1 MLKKILAIAFS
12 LTFLIGVFS
21 FNVSASENT
30 TYTYTISVDDEWIRT
45 QDAYM
50 ASEIIFKDYDL
61 SQPSDIFIN
70 GRNLYVADSGNSRI
84 VIYNLDTKE
93 KTFIGESILS
103 QPSGVF
109 AKNDGTVYVADMG
122 LKEVLVFNVDG
133 SLKLKIVRPNES
145 PLFSKS
151 ATFEPKNV
159 VVTSQDNIF
168 VVGTGSHE
176 GIMQF
181 SSDGE
186 FQGFFAANKRH
197 LSLIE
202 RIQELLFTDEQKEQ
216 LLNRTSRPIENIDV
230 TDRDLLCT
238 VTQDAGVTTEWR
250 EATAKIENRIKI
262 HNMAGVNILAAS
274 EDIHDEWNFVDV
286 ASGKDGFTYTLSYTG
301 VISEYD
307 SQGNLLFSFGGRSM
321 STDRNGL
328 FTVAAAIDLDD
339 NGFIYVLDK
348 ERGIVQVFYPTEY
361 AALTHE
367 ATKILNKGDYEE
379 SEKIWKSILN
389 LNGMSRVAHIGYGK
403 SLMHQGNFKAALNE
417 FKIANDKENYSDAF
431 WEIRNE
437 IINSILPYLLIS
449 LVVLFAVVY
458 VYKAIAKKKG
468 FKLIK
473 KREIKS
479 RLIKD
484 ILNVFDMLKHP
495 IDNFYDLKVGT
506 KGSVLSA
513 AVIYI
518 AVTLVFVVDTLFRG
532 YLFAPE
538 NLSDLSIFP
547 VLIMFI
553 VPLGLFI
560 VGNSIVA
567 SINDGEGSFKNIFVI
582 TAYSLSPYLIITPF
596 VVIASYGVTFNESF
610 ILDLIW
616 FVGVAWSAVIL
627 FIGIMRTHDYNFG
640 ETVKNILITVFFMLM
655 AVVAAAIMYVMWNAL
670 ISFIKSVLVEVDFRV
685 TR

>member
-367 ATKILNKGDYEE
+367 ATRILNKGDYEE

-560 VGNSIVA
+560 VGNSMVA

-685 TR
+685 TG

>member
-12 LTFLIGVFS
+12 LTVLMGIFS
-21 FNVSASENT
+21 FSASASENT

-50 ASEIIFKDYDL
+50 ASEILFKDYDL

-70 GRNLYVADSGNSRI
+70 GRKLYVADSGNSRI
-84 VIYNLDTKE
+84 VVYNLDTKE
-93 KTFIGESILS
+93 KSFIGEDILS
-103 QPSGVF
+103 SPSGIF
-109 AKNDGTVYVADMG
+109 AKNDGTVYVADIG
-122 LKEVLVFNVDG
+122 LKEVIVFDKNGKV
-133 SLKLKIVRPNES
+133 KLKIVRPEDS
-145 PLFSKS
+145 PLFSTS
-151 ATFEPKNV
+151 AVFEPKNV
-159 VVTSQDNIF
+159 AVTSQDNIF
-168 VVGTGSHE
+168 VVGIGSHE

-181 SSDGE
+181 SADGE

-202 RIQELLFTDEQKEQ
+202 RIQELVFTEEQKAQ

-250 EATAKIENRIKI
+250 EATAKVENRIKI

-321 STDRNGL
+321 SIDRNGL
-328 FTVAAAIDLDD
+328 FTVAAAIDIDD

-348 ERGIVQVFYPTEY
+348 ERGIVQVFYPTDY

-367 ATKILNKGDYEE
+367 ATKILNNGDYEE

-403 SLMHQGNFKAALNE
+403 SLMHQGHFKEALSE

-437 IINSILPYLLIS
+437 IINKILPYFLIG
-449 LVVLFAVVY
+449 LVVLFAVGY
-458 VYKAIAKKKG
+458 VYKLVARKKG

-479 RLIKD
+479 KLLKD
-484 ILNVFDMLKHP
+484 VFNVFDMLKHP
-495 IDNFYDLKVGT
+495 LDNFYDLKVGT

-513 AVIYI
+513 LIIYI
-518 AVTLVFVVDTLFRG
+518 AVTFVFCLDMLFRG

-538 NLSDLSIFP
+538 NLSSLSLLP
-547 VLIMFI
+547 VLLMFV
-553 VPLGLFI
+553 VPLALFV
-560 VGNSIVA
+560 VGNSMVA

-582 TAYSLSPYLIITPF
+582 TAYSLSPYLLITPF

-616 FVGVAWSAVIL
+616 LVGVAWSAVIL
-627 FIGIMRTHDYNFG
+627 FIGIMKTHDYTVR
-640 ETVKNILITVFFMLM
+640 ETIKNIFITLFFMLM
-655 AVVAAAIMYVMWNAL
+655 AVVAAAIMYVMWNTL
-670 ISFIKSVLVEVDFRV
+670 ISFISGVFVEVDFRV
-685 TR
+685 TG

>member
-1 MLKKILAIAFS
+1 MLKRILAIAFS
-12 LTFLIGVFS
+12 LTVLISVFS
-21 FNVSASENT
+21 FSAQASENT

-50 ASEIIFKDYDL
+50 ASEILFKDYDL
-61 SQPSDIFIN
+61 SGPSDIFIN

-84 VIYNLDTKE
+84 VVYNLDTKN
-93 KTFIGESILS
+93 KTFLGEGILS
-103 QPSGVF
+103 SPSGIF
-109 AKNDGTVYVADMG
+109 AKDDGTVYVADIG
-122 LKEVLVFNVDG
+122 LKEIVVFDNNGKV
-133 SLKLKIVRPNES
+133 KLKIVRPENS
-145 PLFSKS
+145 PLFSSS
-151 ATFEPKNV
+151 AAFEPKNV
-159 VVTSQDNIF
+159 VVTSQNNIF

-181 SSDGE
+181 SADGE

-202 RIQELLFTDEQKEQ
+202 RIQELVFTEEQKAQ

-250 EATAKIENRIKI
+250 EATAKVENRIKI
-262 HNMAGVNILAAS
+262 HNMAGVNILAADD
-274 EDIHDEWNFVDV
+274 DIHDEWNFVDV

-307 SQGNLLFSFGGRSM
+307 SGGNLLFSFGGRSM
-321 STDRNGL
+321 SIDRNGL

-348 ERGIVQVFYPTEY
+348 ERGIVQVFYPTDY

-367 ATKILNKGDYEE
+367 ATKILNSGDYEE

-403 SLMHQGNFKAALNE
+403 SLMHQGDFKTALSE

-437 IINSILPYLLIS
+437 IINKILPYFLIG
-449 LVVLFAVVY
+449 LVVLFAVSY
-458 VYKAIAKKKG
+458 VYKIVARKKG

-479 RLIKD
+479 KLLKD
-484 ILNVFDMLKHP
+484 VLNVFDMMKHP
-495 IDNFYDLKVGT
+495 LDNFYDLKVGT
-506 KGSVLSA
+506 KGSVISA
-513 AVIYI
+513 VIIYI
-518 AVTLVFVVDTLFRG
+518 AITFVFCLDMLFRG

-538 NLSDLSIFP
+538 NLSSLSLLP
-547 VLIMFI
+547 VLLMLV
-553 VPLGLFI
+553 VPLMLFV
-560 VGNSIVA
+560 VGNSMVA

-582 TAYSLSPYLIITPF
+582 TAYSLSPYLLITPF

-627 FIGIMRTHDYNFG
+627 FIGIMRTHDYNVG
-640 ETVKNILITVFFMLM
+640 ETVKNILITLFFMLM
-655 AVVAAAIMYVMWNAL
+655 AVVAAAIMYVMWNTL
-670 ISFIKSVLVEVDFRV
+670 ISFISSVFVEVDFRV
-685 TR
+685 TG

>member
-181 SSDGE
+181 GSDGE

-560 VGNSIVA
+560 VGNSMVA

-685 TR
+685 TG

>member
-1 MLKKILAIAFS
+1 MFKRILAIAFS
-12 LTFLIGVFS
+12 LTVLISVFS
-21 FNVSASENT
+21 FSAQASENT

-50 ASEIIFKDYDL
+50 ASEILFKDYDL
-61 SQPSDIFIN
+61 SGPSDIFIN

-84 VIYNLDTKE
+84 VVYNLDTKN
-93 KTFIGESILS
+93 KTFLGEGILS
-103 QPSGVF
+103 SPSGIF
-109 AKNDGTVYVADMG
+109 AKDDGTVYVADIG
-122 LKEVLVFNVDG
+122 LKEVVVFDNNGKV
-133 SLKLKIVRPNES
+133 KLKIVRPENS
-145 PLFSKS
+145 PLFSSS
-151 ATFEPKNV
+151 AVFEPKNV
-159 VVTSQDNIF
+159 VVTSQNNIF

-181 SSDGE
+181 SADGE

-202 RIQELLFTDEQKEQ
+202 RIQELVFTEEQKAQ

-250 EATAKIENRIKI
+250 EATAKVENRIKI
-262 HNMAGVNILAAS
+262 HNMAGVNILAADD
-274 EDIHDEWNFVDV
+274 DIHDEWNFVDV

-307 SQGNLLFSFGGRSM
+307 SGGNLLFSFGGRSM
-321 STDRNGL
+321 SIDRNGL

-348 ERGIVQVFYPTEY
+348 ERGIVQVFYPTDY

-367 ATKILNKGDYEE
+367 ATKILNSGDYEE

-403 SLMHQGNFKAALNE
+403 SLMHQGDFKTALSE

-437 IINSILPYLLIS
+437 IINKILPYFLIG
-449 LVVLFAVVY
+449 LVVLFAVSY
-458 VYKAIAKKKG
+458 VYKIVARKKG

-473 KREIKS
+473 NREIKS
-479 RLIKD
+479 KLLKD
-484 ILNVFDMLKHP
+484 VLNVFDMMKHP
-495 IDNFYDLKVGT
+495 LDNFYDLKVGT
-506 KGSVLSA
+506 KGSVISA
-513 AVIYI
+513 VIIYI
-518 AVTLVFVVDTLFRG
+518 AVTFVFCLDMLFRG

-538 NLSDLSIFP
+538 NLSSLSLLP
-547 VLIMFI
+547 VLLMLV
-553 VPLGLFI
+553 VPLMLFV
-560 VGNSIVA
+560 VGNSMVA

-582 TAYSLSPYLIITPF
+582 TAYSLSPYLLITPF

-616 FVGVAWSAVIL
+616 FVGVAWSAVLL
-627 FIGIMRTHDYNFG
+627 FIGIMRTHDYNVG
-640 ETVKNILITVFFMLM
+640 ETVKNILITLFFMLM
-655 AVVAAAIMYVMWNAL
+655 AVVAAAIMYVMWNTL
-670 ISFIKSVLVEVDFRV
+670 ISFISSVFVEVDFRV
-685 TR
+685 TG

>member
-1 MLKKILAIAFS
+1 MLKRILAIAFS
-12 LTFLIGVFS
+12 LTVLISVFS
-21 FNVSASENT
+21 FSAQASENT

-50 ASEIIFKDYDL
+50 ASEILFKDYDL
-61 SQPSDIFIN
+61 SGPSDIFIN

-84 VIYNLDTKE
+84 VVYNLDTKN
-93 KTFIGESILS
+93 KTFLGEGILS
-103 QPSGVF
+103 SPSGIF
-109 AKNDGTVYVADMG
+109 AKDDGTVYVADIG
-122 LKEVLVFNVDG
+122 LKEVVVFDNNGKV
-133 SLKLKIVRPNES
+133 KLKIVRPENS
-145 PLFSKS
+145 PLFSSS
-151 ATFEPKNV
+151 AAFEPKNV
-159 VVTSQDNIF
+159 VVTSQNNIF

-181 SSDGE
+181 SADGE
-186 FQGFFAANKRH
+186 FQGFFAANKRQ
-197 LSLIE
+197 LSLIG
-202 RIQELLFTDEQKEQ
+202 RIQELVFTEEQKAQ
-216 LLNRTSRPIENIDV
+216 LLNRTSRPIENIAV

-250 EATAKIENRIKI
+250 EATAKVENRIKI
-262 HNMAGVNILAAS
+262 HNMAGVNILAADD
-274 EDIHDEWNFVDV
+274 DIHDEWNFVDV

-307 SQGNLLFSFGGRSM
+307 SGGNLLFSFGGRSM
-321 STDRNGL
+321 SIDRNGL
-328 FTVAAAIDLDD
+328 FTVASAIDLDD

-348 ERGIVQVFYPTEY
+348 ERGIVQVFYPTDY

-367 ATKILNKGDYEE
+367 ATKILNSGDYEE

-403 SLMHQGNFKAALNE
+403 SLMHQGDFKTALSE

-437 IINSILPYLLIS
+437 IINKILPYFLIG
-449 LVVLFAVVY
+449 LVVLFAVSY
-458 VYKAIAKKKG
+458 IYKIVARKKG

-473 KREIKS
+473 NREIKS
-479 RLIKD
+479 KLLKD
-484 ILNVFDMLKHP
+484 VLNVFDMMKHP
-495 IDNFYDLKVGT
+495 LDNFYDLKVGT
-506 KGSVLSA
+506 KGSVISA
-513 AVIYI
+513 VIIYI
-518 AVTLVFVVDTLFRG
+518 AITFVFCLDMLFRG

-538 NLSDLSIFP
+538 NLSSLSLLP
-547 VLIMFI
+547 VLLMLI
-553 VPLGLFI
+553 VPLMLFV
-560 VGNSIVA
+560 VGNSMVA

-627 FIGIMRTHDYNFG
+627 FIGIMRTHDYNVG
-640 ETVKNILITVFFMLM
+640 ETVKNILITLFFMLM
-655 AVVAAAIMYVMWNAL
+655 AVVAAAIMYVMWNTL
-670 ISFIKSVLVEVDFRV
+670 ISFISSVFVEVDFRV
-685 TR
+685 TG

>member
-1 MLKKILAIAFS
+1 
-12 LTFLIGVFS
+12 
-21 FNVSASENT
+21 
-30 TYTYTISVDDEWIRT
+30 
-45 QDAYM
+45 
-50 ASEIIFKDYDL
+50 
-61 SQPSDIFIN
+61 
-70 GRNLYVADSGNSRI
+70 
-84 VIYNLDTKE
+84 
-93 KTFIGESILS
+93 
-103 QPSGVF
+103 
-109 AKNDGTVYVADMG
+109 
-122 LKEVLVFNVDG
+122 
-133 SLKLKIVRPNES
+133 
-145 PLFSKS
+145 
-151 ATFEPKNV
+151 
-159 VVTSQDNIF
+159 
-168 VVGTGSHE
+168 
-176 GIMQF
+176 
-181 SSDGE
+181 
-186 FQGFFAANKRH
+186 
-197 LSLIE
+197 
-202 RIQELLFTDEQKEQ
+202 
-216 LLNRTSRPIENIDV
+216 
-230 TDRDLLCT
+230 
-238 VTQDAGVTTEWR
+238 
-250 EATAKIENRIKI
+250 
-262 HNMAGVNILAAS
+262 
-274 EDIHDEWNFVDV
+274 
-286 ASGKDGFTYTLSYTG
+286 
-301 VISEYD
+301 
-307 SQGNLLFSFGGRSM
+307 
-321 STDRNGL
+321 
-328 FTVAAAIDLDD
+328 
-339 NGFIYVLDK
+339 
-348 ERGIVQVFYPTEY
+348 
-361 AALTHE
+361 
-367 ATKILNKGDYEE
+367 
-379 SEKIWKSILN
+379 
-389 LNGMSRVAHIGYGK
+389 
-403 SLMHQGNFKAALNE
+403 
-417 FKIANDKENYSDAF
+417 
-431 WEIRNE
+431 
-437 IINSILPYLLIS
+437 LPYLLIS

-484 ILNVFDMLKHP
+484 VLNVFDMLKHP

-560 VGNSIVA
+560 VGNSMVA

-685 TR
+685 TG

>member
-181 SSDGE
+181 GFDGE

-560 VGNSIVA
+560 VGNSMVA

-685 TR
+685 TG

>member
-1 MLKKILAIAFS
+1 LLKKILAIAFS

-181 SSDGE
+181 GSDGE

-560 VGNSIVA
+560 VGNSMVA

-685 TR
+685 TG

>member
-181 SSDGE
+181 GFDGE

-449 LVVLFAVVY
+449 VVVLFAVVY

-560 VGNSIVA
+560 VGNSMVA

-685 TR
+685 TG

>member
-1 MLKKILAIAFS
+1 MLKKLMLSALCVLIVINLFS
-12 LTFLIGVFS
+12 LNVF
-21 FNVSASENT
+21 ASENT

-61 SQPSDIFIN
+61 SQPSDIFIL
-70 GRNLYVADSGNSRI
+70 GRKLYVADSGNSRV
-84 VIYNLDTKE
+84 VIYDLDTE
-93 KTFIGESILS
+93 KKTVVGEGILS
-103 QPSGVF
+103 EPSGIFV
-109 AKNDGTVYVADMG
+109 KPDGTLYVADIG
-122 LKEVLVFNVDG
+122 LKEVVVLNSDG
-133 SLKLKIVRPNES
+133 RLKMKITRPKDS
-145 PLFSKS
+145 PLFSSS
-151 ATFEPKNV
+151 AVFEPKNV
-159 VVTSQDNIF
+159 AVTSQDNIF
-168 VVGTGSHE
+168 VVGVGSHE

-186 FQGFFAANKRH
+186 FQGFFAANKRN
-197 LSLIE
+197 LTLIE
-202 RIQELLFTDEQKEQ
+202 RIQELIFTEEQKEQ

-250 EATAKIENRIKI
+250 EATEKVENRIKM
-262 HNMAGVNILAAS
+262 HNMAGVNILAAD

-286 ASGKDGFTYTLSYTG
+286 ASSKGGFTYTLSYTG

-321 STDRNGL
+321 SIDRNGM

-348 ERGIVQVFYPTEY
+348 ERGIVQVFYPTDY

-367 ATKILNKGDYEE
+367 ATTILNNGDYEQ

-389 LNGMSRVAHIGYGK
+389 LNGMSRVAHVGYGK
-403 SLMHQGNFKAALNE
+403 SLMHQGDFKGALNE

-437 IINSILPYLLIS
+437 IINAVLPYLIIG
-449 LVVLFAVVY
+449 LVILFAVSLI
-458 VYKAIAKKKG
+458 YKKIAKKKG

-473 KREIKS
+473 KPDIKS
-479 RLIKD
+479 RTIKD
-484 ILNVFDMLKHP
+484 LLNVFDMLKHP
-495 IDNFYDLKVGT
+495 LDNFYDLKVGT
-506 KGSVLSA
+506 KGSPLSA
-513 AVIYI
+513 AIIYV
-518 AVTLVFVVDTLFRG
+518 AVTVVFIFDMLFRG

-538 NLSDLSIFP
+538 NISRLS
-547 VLIMFI
+547 VLPIILMLA
-553 VPLGLFI
+553 VPLMLFV
-560 VGNSIVA
+560 VGNAMVA
-567 SINDGEGSFKNIFVI
+567 SINDGEGSFKNIFVV
-582 TAYSLSPYLIITPF
+582 TAYSLSPYLIITPA
-596 VVIASYGVTFNESF
+596 VVVVSYGVTFNESF

-627 FIGIMRTHDYNFG
+627 FIGIMRTHDYTVS
-640 ETVKNILITVFFMLM
+640 ETVKNIFITLFFMLM
-655 AVVAAAIMYVMWNAL
+655 AVVAAAILYVMWNTL
-670 ISFIKSVLVEVDFRV
+670 VSFISSVFVEVDFRV
-685 TR
+685 TG

>member
-181 SSDGE
+181 SPDGE

-560 VGNSIVA
+560 VGNSMVA

-655 AVVAAAIMYVMWNAL
+655 AVVAAAIMYVMWYAL

-685 TR
+685 TG

>member
-1 MLKKILAIAFS
+1 LLKRILAIAFS
-12 LTFLIGVFS
+12 LIVLISVFS
-21 FNVSASENT
+21 FSAQASENT

-50 ASEIIFKDYDL
+50 ASEILFKDYDL
-61 SQPSDIFIN
+61 SGPSDIFIN
-70 GRNLYVADSGNSRI
+70 GRNLYVADSGNARI
-84 VIYNLDTKE
+84 VIYNLDTKN
-93 KTFIGESILS
+93 KTFLGEGILS
-103 QPSGVF
+103 SPSGIF
-109 AKNDGTVYVADMG
+109 AKDDGTVYVADMG
-122 LKEVLVFNVDG
+122 LKEVVVFDAKGKV
-133 SLKLKIVRPNES
+133 KLKIVRPDES
-145 PLFSKS
+145 PLFSSS
-151 ATFEPKNV
+151 AVFEPKNV

-181 SSDGE
+181 SADGE

-202 RIQELLFTDEQKEQ
+202 RIQELVFTEEQKAQ

-250 EATAKIENRIKI
+250 EATAKVENRIKI
-262 HNMAGVNILAAS
+262 HNMAGVNILAADD
-274 EDIHDEWNFVDV
+274 DIHDEWNFVDV

-307 SQGNLLFSFGGRSM
+307 SGGNLLFSFGGRSM
-321 STDRNGL
+321 SIDRNGL
-328 FTVAAAIDLDD
+328 FTLAAAIDLDD

-348 ERGIVQVFYPTEY
+348 ERGVVQVFYPTDY

-367 ATKILNKGDYEE
+367 ATKILNSGDYEE

-403 SLMHQGNFKAALNE
+403 SLMHQGDFKTALSE
-417 FKIANDKENYSDAF
+417 FKIANNKENYSDAF

-437 IINSILPYLLIS
+437 IINKILPFFLIG
-449 LVVLFAVVY
+449 LVVLFAVGY
-458 VYKAIAKKKG
+458 VYKIIARKKG

-479 RLIKD
+479 RLLKD
-484 ILNVFDMLKHP
+484 VLNVFDMMKHP
-495 IDNFYDLKVGT
+495 LDNFYDLKVGS
-506 KGSVLSA
+506 KGSVISA
-513 AVIYI
+513 VIIYI
-518 AVTLVFVVDTLFRG
+518 AVTVVFCFDMLFRG

-538 NLSDLSIFP
+538 NLSKLSLLP
-547 VLIMFI
+547 VLIMLV
-553 VPLGLFI
+553 VPLMLFV
-560 VGNSIVA
+560 VGNAMVA

-596 VVIASYGVTFNESF
+596 VVVTSYAVTFNESF

-616 FVGVAWSAVIL
+616 FVGVAWSAVFL
-627 FIGIMRTHDYNFG
+627 FIGIMRTHDYTVG
-640 ETVKNILITVFFMLM
+640 ETVKNILITLFFMLM
-655 AVVAAAIMYVMWNAL
+655 AVVAAAIMYVMWNTL
-670 ISFIKSVLVEVDFRV
+670 ISFIKSVFVEVDFRV
-685 TR
+685 TG

>member
-1 MLKKILAIAFS
+1 MLKRILAIAFS
-12 LTFLIGVFS
+12 LIVLISVFS
-21 FNVSASENT
+21 FSAQASENT

-50 ASEIIFKDYDL
+50 ASEILFKDYDL
-61 SQPSDIFIN
+61 SGPSDIFIN
-70 GRNLYVADSGNSRI
+70 GRNLYVADSGNARI
-84 VIYNLDTKE
+84 VIYNLDTKN
-93 KTFIGESILS
+93 KTFLGEGILS
-103 QPSGVF
+103 SPSGIF
-109 AKNDGTVYVADMG
+109 AKDDGTVYVADMG
-122 LKEVLVFNVDG
+122 LKEVVVFDAKGKV
-133 SLKLKIVRPNES
+133 KLKIVRPEES
-145 PLFSKS
+145 PLFSSS
-151 ATFEPKNV
+151 AVFEPKNV

-181 SSDGE
+181 SADGE

-202 RIQELLFTDEQKEQ
+202 RIQELVFTEEQKAQ

-250 EATAKIENRIKI
+250 EATAKVENRIKI
-262 HNMAGVNILAAS
+262 HNMAGVNILAADD
-274 EDIHDEWNFVDV
+274 DIHDEWNFVDV

-307 SQGNLLFSFGGRSM
+307 SGGNLLFSFGGRSM
-321 STDRNGL
+321 SIDRNGL

-348 ERGIVQVFYPTEY
+348 ERGIVQVFYPTDY

-367 ATKILNKGDYEE
+367 ATKILNSGDYEE

-403 SLMHQGNFKAALNE
+403 SLMHQGDFKTALSE

-437 IINSILPYLLIS
+437 IINKILPFFLIG
-449 LVVLFAVVY
+449 LVVLFAVGY
-458 VYKAIAKKKG
+458 VYKIIARKKG

-479 RLIKD
+479 RLLKD
-484 ILNVFDMLKHP
+484 VLNVFDMMKHP
-495 IDNFYDLKVGT
+495 LDNFYDLKVGS
-506 KGSVLSA
+506 KGSVISA
-513 AVIYI
+513 VIIYI
-518 AVTLVFVVDTLFRG
+518 AVTVVFCFDMLFRG

-538 NLSDLSIFP
+538 NLSSLSLLP
-547 VLIMFI
+547 VLLMLV
-553 VPLGLFI
+553 VPLMLFV
-560 VGNSIVA
+560 VGNSMVA

-610 ILDLIW
+610 ILDLVW

-627 FIGIMRTHDYNFG
+627 FIGIMRTHDYTVS
-640 ETVKNILITVFFMLM
+640 ETIKNIFITLFFMLM
-655 AVVAAAIMYVMWNAL
+655 AVVAAAIMYVMWNTL
-670 ISFIKSVLVEVDFRV
+670 VSFISSVFVEVDFRV
-685 TR
+685 TG

>member
-1 MLKKILAIAFS
+1 MLKRILAIAFS
-12 LTFLIGVFS
+12 LTVLISVFS
-21 FNVSASENT
+21 FSAQASENT

-50 ASEIIFKDYDL
+50 ASEILFKDYDL
-61 SQPSDIFIN
+61 SGPSDIFIN

-84 VIYNLDTKE
+84 VVYNLDTKN
-93 KTFIGESILS
+93 KTFLGEGILS
-103 QPSGVF
+103 SPSGIF
-109 AKNDGTVYVADMG
+109 AKDDGTVYVADIG
-122 LKEVLVFNVDG
+122 LKEVVVFDNNGKV
-133 SLKLKIVRPNES
+133 KLKIVRPENS
-145 PLFSKS
+145 PLFSSS
-151 ATFEPKNV
+151 AAFEPKNV
-159 VVTSQDNIF
+159 VVTSQNNIF

-181 SSDGE
+181 SADGE

-202 RIQELLFTDEQKEQ
+202 RIQELVFTEEQKAQ

-250 EATAKIENRIKI
+250 EATAKVENRIKI
-262 HNMAGVNILAAS
+262 HNMAGVNILAADD
-274 EDIHDEWNFVDV
+274 DIHDEWNFVDV

-307 SQGNLLFSFGGRSM
+307 SGGNLLFSFGGRSM
-321 STDRNGL
+321 SIDRNGL
-328 FTVAAAIDLDD
+328 FTVASAIDLDD

-348 ERGIVQVFYPTEY
+348 ERGIVQVFYPTDY

-367 ATKILNKGDYEE
+367 ATKILNSGDYEE

-403 SLMHQGNFKAALNE
+403 SLMHQGDFKTALSE

-437 IINSILPYLLIS
+437 IINKILPYFLIG
-449 LVVLFAVVY
+449 LVVLFAVSY
-458 VYKAIAKKKG
+458 IYKIVARKKG

-473 KREIKS
+473 NREIKS
-479 RLIKD
+479 KLLKD
-484 ILNVFDMLKHP
+484 VLNVFDMMKHP
-495 IDNFYDLKVGT
+495 LDNFYDLKVGT
-506 KGSVLSA
+506 KGSAISA
-513 AVIYI
+513 VIIYI
-518 AVTLVFVVDTLFRG
+518 AVTFVFCLDMLFRG

-538 NLSDLSIFP
+538 NLSSLSLLP
-547 VLIMFI
+547 VLLMLV
-553 VPLGLFI
+553 VPLMLFV
-560 VGNSIVA
+560 VGNSMVA

-627 FIGIMRTHDYNFG
+627 FIGIMRTHDYNVG
-640 ETVKNILITVFFMLM
+640 ETVKNILITLFFMLM
-655 AVVAAAIMYVMWNAL
+655 AVVAAAIMYVMWNTL
-670 ISFIKSVLVEVDFRV
+670 ISFISSVFVEVDFRV
-685 TR
+685 TG

>member
-181 SSDGE
+181 GFDGE

-560 VGNSIVA
+560 VGNSMVA

-616 FVGVAWSAVIL
+616 FVGVAWSAVTL

-685 TR
+685 TG

>member
-12 LTFLIGVFS
+12 LMVLMGVFAFS
-21 FNVSASENT
+21 VSASENT

-50 ASEIIFKDYDL
+50 ASEILFKDYDL

-70 GRNLYVADSGNSRI
+70 GRNLYIADSGNSRI

-93 KTFIGESILS
+93 KSFIGEGMLLT
-103 QPSGVF
+103 PSGIFV
-109 AKNDGTVYVADMG
+109 KSDGTVYVADLG
-122 LKEVLVFNVDG
+122 LKEVLVFNTDG
-133 SLKLKIVRPNES
+133 SLKMKIVRPDES

-168 VVGTGSHE
+168 VVGVGSHE

-181 SSDGE
+181 SQDGL

-197 LSLIE
+197 LTLLE
-202 RIQELLFTDEQKEQ
+202 RIQELIFTDEQKEQ
-216 LLNRTSRPIENIDV
+216 LLNRTSRPIENVDV

-250 EATAKIENRIKI
+250 EATAKVENRIKV

-307 SQGNLLFSFGGRSM
+307 SAGNLLFSFGGRSM
-321 STDRNGL
+321 SVDRNGL

-361 AALTHE
+361 ATLTHE
-367 ATKILNKGDYEE
+367 ATNILNKGDYEE

-389 LNGMSRVAHIGYGK
+389 LNGMSRVAHVGYGK
-403 SLMHQGNFKAALNE
+403 SLIHQGDFKAALNE

-437 IINSILPYLLIS
+437 IINSVLPYVLIG
-449 LVVLFAVVY
+449 LVVLFVTISIF
-458 VYKAIAKKKG
+458 KAIAKKKG
-468 FKLIK
+468 FKFK

-479 RLIKD
+479 RFIND
-484 ILNVFDMLKHP
+484 ILNVFDTVARIDQEIGNYMLLPVICNTTQGPKTSGTYLWGE
-495 IDNFYDLKVGT
+495 FEDLQKVENRLMQGP
-506 KGSVLSA
+506 
-513 AVIYI
+513 YI
-518 AVTLVFVVDTLFRG
+518 HH
-532 YLFAPE
+532 
-538 NLSDLSIFP
+538 
-547 VLIMFI
+547 FI
-553 VPLGLFI
+553 EIEGNYMSELEEFCKYVPGL
-560 VGNSIVA
+560 
-567 SINDGEGSFKNIFVI
+567 
-582 TAYSLSPYLIITPF
+582 
-596 VVIASYGVTFNESF
+596 
-610 ILDLIW
+610 
-616 FVGVAWSAVIL
+616 
-627 FIGIMRTHDYNFG
+627 
-640 ETVKNILITVFFMLM
+640 
-655 AVVAAAIMYVMWNAL
+655 NADKT
-670 ISFIKSVLVEVDFRV
+670 IK
-685 TR
+685 

>member
-560 VGNSIVA
+560 VGNSMVA

-685 TR
+685 TG